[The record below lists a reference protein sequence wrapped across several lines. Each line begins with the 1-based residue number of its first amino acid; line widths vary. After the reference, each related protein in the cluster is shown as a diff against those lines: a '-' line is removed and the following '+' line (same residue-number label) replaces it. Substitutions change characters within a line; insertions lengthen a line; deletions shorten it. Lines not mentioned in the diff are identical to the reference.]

1 MLFDT
6 QTFQRIQANV
16 NPAAAAS
23 SSSNISMVKEEQESD
38 DDDTTSA
45 NQQDINDILY
55 QAGTAELE
63 HLSQIIQRDRPANA
77 NEIVD
82 ILLQLIGNIPE
93 STAVVSTDEPLET
106 TTTDNVYVHPPLNQT
121 GTVADH
127 DRPYADYG
135 HLDRPTIAREFQFNL
150 QQPSS
155 SNQRQLRLHAK
166 SFAITSW
173 TDVSKELV
181 MDAIKDEFSIENIQY
196 ISIGE
201 EISEINHQ
209 RHLHIQIILT
219 EKIDRRKPFLDEITQ
234 THCNYQVTRNDRAWN
249 EYIRKEGDYIEFGD
263 YQSISTRG
271 QKQWPSAA
279 SSSATSVSSLST
291 SDHGQST
298 RAITTTAAAAAR
310 MSTRAQAEERRE
322 LAKQALDLAQ
332 TSINNAMDFIRRT
345 MPEKFLAHSTWYV
358 SR

>member
-16 NPAAAAS
+16 NPT
-23 SSSNISMVKEEQESD
+23 SSSNISMVKKEEQESD
-38 DDDTTSA
+38 DDDPISG
-45 NQQDINDILY
+45 NQQDINDILH
-55 QAGTAELE
+55 QARTTEME
-63 HLSQIIQRDRPANA
+63 QLSQIIHRDRPTNI

-93 STAVVSTDEPLET
+93 STAVVSTDEPLKT
-106 TTTDNVYVHPPLNQT
+106 TTADNVYVYPPLNQT

-155 SNQRQLRLHAK
+155 SIQRQLRLHAK

-209 RHLHIQIILT
+209 RHLHIQIILK
-219 EKIDRRKPFLDEITQ
+219 EKIDRKKPFLDGITQ

-263 YQSISTRG
+263 YQSISARG
-271 QKQWPSAA
+271 QKQWPAA
-279 SSSATSVSSLST
+279 ATSSLST
-291 SDHGQST
+291 SDQAQST
-298 RAITTTAAAAAR
+298 TAITTTTR
-310 MSTRAQAEERRE
+310 MGTRAQAEERRQ
-322 LAKQALDLAQ
+322 LAKQALDLAE
-332 TSINNAMDFIRRT
+332 TSINNAMDLIRHAL
-345 MPEKFLAHSTWYV
+345 PEKFLAHSTWYV
-358 SR
+358 FR